1 MVDRG
6 LLEKMKK
13 HLDFANSERKHVLL
27 ISNHGCHAPSIN
39 VTTDTG
45 GQNFYVNGEAE
56 ALTKLGYKVTILNRG
71 GYNHPVTGQPQR
83 GIVYY
88 NKVWPSRGKFCRIIY
103 LEDSSKEFVP
113 KEELTERNMAE
124 EAKFFF
130 EIAEEISLKGED
142 LYFINSHY
150 WDAGVLA
157 CMIKKEIE
165 ARKGIS
171 LPHIWT
177 PIPWVS

>member
-1 MVDRG
+1 
-6 LLEKMKK
+6 MKK